1 MRDID
6 AALPHV
12 PTETLRADLLNA
24 YRRSGVLAWTAD
36 ARAAAN
42 ILVAAAADE
51 EIQERM
57 ERRVYKLGIAEG
69 HKRLRSLAQLAVAAA
84 EGTQKAGGSS
94 HPSGDNDPGGGADIA
109 RRIEKPLGQIAA
121 LLAANPNP
129 QDQPSTGP
137 LDPDPVTII
146 GNQLLRPANQA
157 GRVDPEQWATVI
169 EALHTLH
176 ARLQTTPRLLETSP
190 GRRGA
195 DCLAAQHAAFPAV
208 KDDDGLLHVVHAV
221 AWDTGHPLTRHAEPV
236 AAWSLIRGPA
246 RRALDDEFTNAI
258 RGSYRAALAE
268 VDEHMR
274 RPVSWWITQQS
285 WHDDEPVQDA
295 EVNLED
301 GSVGAAAYLVFR
313 AVLSGISIDLKQ
325 LSADGRP
332 VAVTGGT
339 PN

>member
-12 PTETLRADLLNA
+12 TTETLKADLLNKH
-24 YRRSGVLAWTAD
+24 RRTGLLAWTAN

-42 ILVAAAADE
+42 ILVAAGADE
-51 EIQERM
+51 EIQKLMQRN
-57 ERRVYKLGIAEG
+57 VYDLGIAEG
-69 HKRLRSLAQLAVAAA
+69 HERLRSLAQLAVAAA
-84 EGTQKAGGSS
+84 EGTQKAGGSG
-94 HPSGDNDPGGGADIA
+94 HPSGDNDPGGGADIVT
-109 RRIEKPLGQIAA
+109 RIEKPLAQVAA
-121 LLAANPNP
+121 LLAANPDP

-137 LDPDPVTII
+137 LDPDAVTII
-146 GNQLLRPANQA
+146 GNQLLQPANHA

-208 KDDDGLLHVVHAV
+208 KGGKVLLHIVHAV
-221 AWDTGHPLTRHAEPV
+221 AWDTGHPLTRQAQPV

-246 RRALDDEFTNAI
+246 RWQFDDKFTNAI

-268 VDEHMR
+268 VDERMR
-274 RPVSWWITQQS
+274 RPVSWWVTEQG
-285 WHDDEPVQDA
+285 WHDGKPVPDA
-295 EVNLED
+295 QVDLED
-301 GSVGAAAYLVFR
+301 GSVGAAAYLIFR

-325 LSADGRP
+325 LSADRRP

-339 PN
+339 PH